1 MTHDPVRVERYVTKY
16 ASKGE
21 TKSGVIKS
29 AFTEIFETTREG
41 ETDTCLALKRV
52 MTKVLGS
59 RDVSRAEALHCLQD
73 IPLHDSNVTIVR
85 CSLQSSKEVV
95 SNEMDDIE
103 YRDSLVD
110 VYAIRRV
117 FEKSTPKQ

>member
-1 MTHDPVRVERYVTKY
+1 VF
-16 ASKGE
+16 
-21 TKSGVIKS
+21 KS
-29 AFTEIFETTREG
+29 AFTEIFVNARKR

-85 CSLQSSKEVV
+85 CSLESSKAVV
-95 SNEMDDIE
+95 SNEMGDIE

-110 VYAIRRV
+110 VYANRRV
-117 FEKSTPKQ
+117 L